1 MTWEFCFQ
9 SWSLVDPQVL
19 DPQYGM
25 YVWPSA
31 VVLAQYLWTQ
41 RDQLRDRM
49 VLEVRRD
56 TRHVCQRRVDS
67 LTSVSVLSSVQV

>member
-1 MTWEFCFQ
+1 
-9 SWSLVDPQVL
+9 
-19 DPQYGM
+19 M

-49 VLEVRRD
+49 VLEVSRD
-56 TRHVCQRRVDS
+56 TRHVCQRGVDS